1 MRMNYHQRVIAL
13 RKELRK
19 KNLDAFISTH
29 IPNVHYLTGFTGSNA
44 LLVITHEASLFLSDF
59 RYNGQ
64 MQTEVTADEKII
76 GKGSLI
82 EFAAKKKIFQPLKK
96 IGVEKEHLSLSNFEA
111 LGKSVEKKKLVATQ
125 HIAEDLRSVKDAGEV
140 ALLAKAVEIS
150 DSVFEKILG
159 NLKPGI
165 SELDVSAE
173 ISYLH
178 KKLGAEGDAFETIV
192 ASGERGSLPHGR
204 ASEKKIASG
213 EFVTLDFGCVY
224 HGYHSD
230 MTRTVAVGKP
240 SNEMKKVYQIVLDA
254 QQKAS
259 EAVREKIPAKKID
272 SIARNYIASFGYG
285 KYFGHS
291 LGHGVG
297 LEIHE
302 QLRLSQTSKDVLHS
316 GNAVTI
322 EPGIYLPRKFGVR
335 IEDSVVVRKNG
346 AEILTTSPKELIV
359 L

>member
-1 MRMNYHQRVIAL
+1 MNYRQRVDAL

-19 KNLDAFISTH
+19 KNLDAFISSH
-29 IPNVHYLTGFTGSNA
+29 LPNICYLTGFTGSNA
-44 LLVITHEASLFLSDF
+44 LLVITHEVSLFLTDF
-59 RYNGQ
+59 RYNEQ

-82 EFAAKKKIFQPLKK
+82 EFGTKKKIFQHLKK
-96 IGVEKEHLSLSNFEA
+96 IGVEKEHLSISDYEA
-111 LGKSVEKKKLVATQ
+111 LGKSVKNKKLVVTQ
-125 HIAEDLRSVKDAGEV
+125 NIVENLRSVKDADEIG
-140 ALLAKAVEIS
+140 LLARAVEIS
-150 DSVFEKILG
+150 DSVFKKIIG
-159 NLKPGI
+159 ILKPGV

-173 ISYLH
+173 ISNLH

-204 ASEKKIASG
+204 ATEKKIASS

-224 HGYHSD
+224 RGYHSD

-240 SNEMKKVYQIVLDA
+240 SNEMKKIYQIVLDA

-259 EAVREKIPAKKID
+259 DAVRENIPAKKID
-272 SIARNYIASFGYG
+272 SIARNHIASFGYG

-297 LEIHE
+297 MEIHE
-302 QLRLSQTSKDVLHS
+302 QLRLSQISKEILRA
-316 GNAVTI
+316 GNVVTV
-322 EPGIYLPRKFGVR
+322 EPGIYLPKRFGVR
-335 IEDSVVVRKNG
+335 IEDIVVVRNNG